1 MSSRRRANNRGRS
14 RGNKTNL
21 DDLDGALSGMIGGP
35 NKLVVA
41 PISGDEKRFTMHS
54 SNIQNDSIN
63 GSTRNGGSA
72 FSDSMNDK
80 PIDLSGC
87 DATHTTTFEKHQVN
101 YSATKY
107 IKP

>member
-21 DDLDGALSGMIGGP
+21 DDLDGALSGMIGGQ

-41 PISGDEKRFTMHS
+41 PISGGEKRFTMHS
-54 SNIQNDSIN
+54 SNIQNDNS
-63 GSTRNGGSA
+63 STRNGGSI
-72 FSDSMNDK
+72 FSDSLKDK
-80 PIDLSGC
+80 PIDLSGG
-87 DATHTTTFEKHQVN
+87 DATHTSTFEKHQVN
-101 YSATKY
+101 HSATKY